1 MKYYFA
7 QHGKALSSEVDATR
21 SLSPEGEKETLA
33 IANTLKKNNIAITR
47 VVHSG
52 KQRAAQTA
60 QLFATTLDIKK
71 TQVIA
76 GLSPNDDVK
85 LLLDKISSADFD
97 NTLFVGHLPHIQKA
111 ATYLLTGSTSSD
123 AVCFQNSAVLCL
135 ETNADN
141 ARILWYITPDII

>member
-21 SLSPEGEKETLA
+21 PLSPQGEMETLA
-33 IANTLKKNNIAITR
+33 IADTLKRNNITITR
-47 VVHSG
+47 VAHSG
-52 KQRAAQTA
+52 KKRAQQTA

-71 TQVIA
+71 PEVID

-85 LLLDKISSADFD
+85 LLHDKISSTDCD
-97 NTLFVGHLPHIQKA
+97 NTLFVGHLPHIEKA
-111 ATYLLTGSTSSD
+111 VSYLLTGLTSGDVVS
-123 AVCFQNSAVLCL
+123 FQNSAVLCI

-141 ARILWYITPDII
+141 ACILWYITPDII